1 MCMMRCSVPI
11 PATVLGAALDSE
23 IANAFP
29 VG

>member
-1 MCMMRCSVPI
+1 MCMMRCSVSI
-11 PATVLGAALDSE
+11 PATVLGAALDPE